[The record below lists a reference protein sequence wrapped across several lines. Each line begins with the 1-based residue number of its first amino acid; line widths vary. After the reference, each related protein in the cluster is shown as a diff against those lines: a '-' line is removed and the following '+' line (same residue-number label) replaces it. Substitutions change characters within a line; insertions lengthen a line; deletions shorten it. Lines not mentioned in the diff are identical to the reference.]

1 MTGVISIQEQ
11 ELSGY
16 LALTTGEIGKG
27 VLMLHSWW
35 GLNPFFIGLCERLAD
50 QGLVAFALDYY
61 GGKIAK
67 TIDEAD
73 TFRKALDRKAVNRL
87 AAQAIDYLSSQP
99 YIQGSKIGVIGFSLG
114 ASFAVETA
122 RSRGD
127 DIRAVVVFY
136 GTGGGKLDK
145 TSASFQ
151 GHFAQDDS
159 WGAGPSKVEAFKGR
173 IVMAGRKADF
183 YTYPGTKHWFFEAD
197 RPEYDPQAAE
207 LAWERTIQFLKE
219 ETR

>member
-1 MTGVISIQEQ
+1 MTGVISVQEQ
-11 ELSGY
+11 GLSAY
-16 LALTTGEIGKG
+16 LSLPTAETGKG
-27 VLMLHSWW
+27 VLLLHSWW
-35 GLNPFFIGLCERLAD
+35 GLNSFFIGLCERLAG

-99 YIQGSKIGVIGFSLG
+99 NVQGSKIGVIGFSLG

-127 DIRAVVVFY
+127 DVRAVVVFY

-159 WGAGPSKVEAFKGR
+159 WGAGPSKVEAIKAR
-173 IVMAGRKADF
+173 IVKAGRKADF

-197 RPEYDPQAAE
+197 RPEYNPEAAE
-207 LAWERTIQFLKE
+207 LAWEDTIQFLMN
-219 ETR
+219 ETG